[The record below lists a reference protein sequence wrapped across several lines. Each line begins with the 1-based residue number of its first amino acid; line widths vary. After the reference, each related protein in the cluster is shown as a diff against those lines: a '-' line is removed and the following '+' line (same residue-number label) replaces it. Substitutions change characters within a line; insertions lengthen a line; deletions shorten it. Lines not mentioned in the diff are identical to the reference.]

1 MGMTCAEE
9 QRGREQ
15 PTIRSRSV
23 FAAGSGLL
31 LLAFL
36 AGCSFH
42 PIRDRENSAVRSRA
56 QRRRT
61 ALDGGA
67 PSEST
72 LGVLTALGLGNWE
85 RRFDAAM
92 DELAATPSSTRS
104 LFPTGAVDL
113 AEAEV
118 ALWVTER
125 RRRFDDLDQ
134 ALDLRAARASLRAL
148 HEIDPSDPGASPLSA
163 PLREIHNAAL
173 SRFLEI
179 SQELW
184 GHPETWPEK
193 AALQGIHLSLDTSP
207 PALDITAFD
216 AFISTDLREPVGL
229 APRYQVQGLGASLIA
244 ERHNLDEDDRR
255 IDIHALEHPGF
266 PMTARMEILPD
277 GGIVIGFFD
286 PLAAATRALDRP
298 WPLSADF
305 TTALAHG
312 FGEESFRIRE
322 NLALFFPSGA
332 RREQGIYLFEPY
344 DPERIPLL
352 LIHGIWSSPL
362 AWAQLQNEV
371 LGDPLLRRR
380 YQVWSYF
387 YPTGL
392 SILENAAALR
402 KSIAELR
409 AMAPSNDCAAR
420 RDMVV
425 VGHSMGGLLAKTLV
439 LDPGKALTR
448 TYFRCPVEELP
459 IPSPARERLR
469 DALEFTPVP
478 NVTEVVF
485 IATPHRGSELAAN
498 LLGSLVSRLVDSPDD
513 LEEALDALRSRAPDC
528 LVADDETLLELVD
541 GVRCLRPDAR
551 VLATLNH
558 LSLPRTTRFHS
569 IAGKLP
575 RARVEGDGVVGLGSA
590 RLDGVPSEFL
600 LPAGHASHKDP
611 RAILEIRRILREHL
625 RALP

>member
-9 QRGREQ
+9 QRGRGRR
-15 PTIRSRSV
+15 TVRSPHAS
-23 FAAGSGLL
+23 ASALL

-36 AGCSFH
+36 ASCSFH
-42 PIRDRENSAVRSRA
+42 PIHDRENSAVRSRA

-72 LGVLTALGLGNWE
+72 IGVLMALGLGDWE

-92 DELAATPSSTRS
+92 EKLSATPPAQRA
-104 LFPTGAVDL
+104 LFPAGAVDL

-125 RRRFDDLDQ
+125 RRRFDDVDQ
-134 ALDLRAARASLRAL
+134 ALDLRAARATLRGL
-148 HEIDPSDPGASPLSA
+148 RDVDPAHPSGFPLTA
-163 PLREIHNAAL
+163 TLEEVHNAAFA
-173 SRFLEI
+173 RFLEI

-184 GHPETWPEK
+184 GHPAKWPEK
-193 AALQGIHLSLDTSP
+193 AAAEGYRLLLDSAP
-207 PALDITAFD
+207 PALDVTAFD
-216 AFISTDLREPVGL
+216 AFIPSDLREPVGL

-244 ERHNLDEDDRR
+244 ERHNLDDQNRR
-255 IDIHALEHPGF
+255 IDLHALEHPSF
-266 PMTARMEILPD
+266 PMTARMDIRPD
-277 GGIVIGFFD
+277 GGVAIGFYD
-286 PLAAATRALDRP
+286 PLAAATRKLDHP

-332 RREQGIYLFEPY
+332 RREQGIYLFEPF
-344 DPERIPLL
+344 DPDRIPLL
-352 LIHGIWSSPL
+352 LVHGIWSSPL
-362 AWAQLQNEV
+362 AWAQLQNEI
-371 LGDPLLRRR
+371 LGDPKLRRR

-402 KSIAELR
+402 KAILEMR
-409 AMAPSNDCAAR
+409 ALAPSAACTAN

-439 LDPGKALTR
+439 LDPGKTLAE
-448 TYFRCPVEELP
+448 TYFRCPVEALP
-459 IPSPARERLR
+459 ISPKLRERLR
-469 DALEFTPVP
+469 DALEFEPVP
-478 NVTEVVF
+478 HISEMVF

-498 LLGSLVSRLVDSPDD
+498 LLGSLVSQLVDSPDD
-513 LEEALDALRSRAPDC
+513 LEDALDALRTQTPNC
-528 LVADDETLLELVD
+528 LVADDDTLLELVD

-551 VLATLNH
+551 VLAALNG
-558 LSLPRTTRFHS
+558 LPLPRGTRFHS

-575 RARVEGDGVVGLGSA
+575 RASVEGDGVVGLGSA
-590 RLDGVPSEFL
+590 RLDGVPSEFV
-600 LPAGHASHKDP
+600 LPAGHASHQDP

-625 RALP
+625 ESKP

>member
-1 MGMTCAEE
+1 MGMTRAEE
-9 QRGREQ
+9 QRGRWRR
-15 PTIRSRSV
+15 TNRSGRVSPSV
-23 FAAGSGLL
+23 LL

-36 AGCSFH
+36 TSCSFH
-42 PIRDRENSAVRSRA
+42 PIHDQENSAVRSRA

-72 LGVLTALGLGNWE
+72 LGVLMALGLGDWE
-85 RRFDAAM
+85 RRFDGAM
-92 DELAATPSSTRS
+92 DALAATSPAQRA
-104 LFPTGAVDL
+104 LFPVGAIDL

-118 ALWVTER
+118 ALWVAGR
-125 RRRFDDLDQ
+125 RRRFDSVDQ
-134 ALDLRAARASLRAL
+134 SLHLRAARATLRGL
-148 HEIDPSDPGASPLSA
+148 RDVDPSAPSRFPLTA
-163 PLREIHNAAL
+163 TLLEVHNAAL
-173 SRFLEI
+173 ARFLEI

-184 GHPETWPEK
+184 GHPSTWPEK
-193 AALQGIHLSLDTSP
+193 AATEGFHLLLNLAP
-207 PALDITAFD
+207 PALDVATFD
-216 AFISTDLREPVGL
+216 AFIPADRREPVGL
-229 APRYQVQGLGASLIA
+229 TPRYQVQGLGASLIA
-244 ERHNLDEDDRR
+244 ERHNLDDENRR
-255 IDIHALEHPGF
+255 IDLHALEHPSF
-266 PMTARMEILPD
+266 PMTARMEIRPE
-277 GGIVIGFFD
+277 GGVAIGFYD
-286 PLAAATRALDRP
+286 SLAAATRSLDRP

-344 DPERIPLL
+344 DPDRIPLL

-362 AWAQLQNEV
+362 AWAQLQNEI
-371 LGDPLLRRR
+371 LGDPKLRRR

-402 KSIAELR
+402 KAVFEMR
-409 AMAPSNDCAAR
+409 ALAPSGECTAN

-425 VGHSMGGLLAKTLV
+425 VGHSMGGLLAKALV
-439 LDPGKALTR
+439 LDPGKTLTE
-448 TYFRCPVEELP
+448 TYFRCPVEDLP
-459 IPSPARERLR
+459 IPRKLQERLR
-469 DALEFTPVP
+469 SALEFRPVP
-478 NVTEVVF
+478 NISEMVF

-498 LLGSLVSRLVDSPDD
+498 LLGSLVSQLVDSPDD
-513 LEEALDALRSRAPDC
+513 LEEALDALRSQAPSC
-528 LVADDETLLELVD
+528 LVADDATLLELVD

-551 VLATLNH
+551 VLAALNAIP
-558 LSLPRTTRFHS
+558 LPRATRFHS

-575 RARVEGDGVVGLGSA
+575 RARIEGDGVVGLGSA
-590 RLDGVPSEFL
+590 RLDGVPSEFV
-600 LPAGHASHKDP
+600 LPAGHASHQDP

-625 RALP
+625 EALP